1 MGGNLAVHQAEA
13 ELTECRLCYQWA
25 MCLKSAMLPHTIY
38 TERLLLRGWK
48 PDDHAPFAA
57 MCADP
62 DVMRYIGNGKT
73 RTADDAA
80 RYIASFEEEWNERG
94 FGLFA
99 VEFKQTGDL
108 IGFTG
113 LSWPDFLPEVFPSVE
128 IGWRFS
134 KLSWGKGFASEAA
147 AAALSFGVNE
157 LGITDIVSIYQ
168 LENGA
173 SARIMQKL
181 GMIFDRQTIDPTCER
196 VVEVYRLPKQ

>member
-1 MGGNLAVHQAEA
+1 
-13 ELTECRLCYQWA
+13 
-25 MCLKSAMLPHTIY
+25 MCLKRTMLQHTIN
-38 TERLLLRGWK
+38 TERLRLRGWK
-48 PDDHAPFAA
+48 PEDHAPFAA

-62 DVMRYIGNGKT
+62 DVMRYIGNGQT

-80 RYIASFEEEWNERG
+80 RYIASFEKEWNERG

-99 VEFKQTGDL
+99 VESKQTGDL

-113 LSWPDFLPEVFPSVE
+113 FSWPDFLPEVFPSVE

-134 KLSWGKGFASEAA
+134 KPSWGKGIASEAA

-157 LGITDIVSIYQ
+157 LGITDIVSIHQ
-168 LENGA
+168 LENRA

-181 GMIFDRQTIDPTCER
+181 GMVLDRRTTDPTCNRE
-196 VVEVYRLPKQ
+196 VEVYRLPKQ

>member
-1 MGGNLAVHQAEA
+1 MIE
-13 ELTECRLCYQWA
+13 
-25 MCLKSAMLPHTIY
+25 

-48 PDDHAPFAA
+48 RDDHAPFAA
-57 MCADP
+57 ICGDP

-73 RTADDAA
+73 RSADDAA
-80 RYIASFEEEWNERG
+80 RYIASFEEEWKERG

-99 VEFKQTGDL
+99 VESKQTGDL

-113 LSWPDFLPEVFPSVE
+113 LSWPDFLPEVLPSIE

-134 KLSWGKGFASEAA
+134 KPSWGKGYASEAA
-147 AAALSFGVNE
+147 VAALSFGLND

-168 LENGA
+168 IENVA

-181 GMIFDRQTIDPTCER
+181 GMLFDRRTIDPTCGR
-196 VVEVYRLPKQ
+196 QVEVYRLPQQ